1 MKCIDAIEG
10 TVKCIL
16 NRIHEV
22 SLEDRRDDSEYVRS
36 VKAIIDATDNFI
48 EGNQEIIPDRDLLK
62 NVLYRYSKELWR
74 STATDTDKKIR
85 APLAGG
91 KPTEKEASPSGDRGA
106 NRSSTHEK
114 SSRETSS
121 LGLGVDGTAT
131 DEKNGENDGY
141 RDYYFD
147 YLYRHGIYPR

>member
-36 VKAIIDATDNFI
+36 VKAVIDATDNFI

-62 NVLYRYSKELWR
+62 SVLYRYSKELWR
-74 STATDTDKKIR
+74 STADEEANR
-85 APLAGG
+85 APLPGG
-91 KPTEKEASPSGDRGA
+91 KLTGIADASLDDRVAQEALSREPLS
-106 NRSSTHEK
+106 HEVS
-114 SSRETSS
+114 SSRAAS
-121 LGLGVDGTAT
+121 
-131 DEKNGENDGY
+131 EKASDENDGY

-147 YLYRHGIYPR
+147 YLYRHGVYPR

>member
-22 SLEDRRDDSEYVRS
+22 SLEDRKDDSEYVRS

-74 STATDTDKKIR
+74 STDSVADKKSD
-85 APLAGG
+85 APLSGGRLPGKDAVSIKDRIKDKVTSLESPANEAG
-91 KPTEKEASPSGDRGA
+91 E
-106 NRSSTHEK
+106 
-114 SSRETSS
+114 
-121 LGLGVDGTAT
+121 
-131 DEKNGENDGY
+131 ENDGY

-147 YLYRHGIYPR
+147 YLYRHGVYPR

>member
-22 SLEDRRDDSEYVRS
+22 SLEDRRDDSEYIRS
-36 VKAIIDATDNFI
+36 VKAVIDATDNFI

-74 STATDTDKKIR
+74 STSSDTGNQCR
-85 APLAGG
+85 APLSGG
-91 KPTEKEASPSGDRGA
+91 KLSGRDVAPCGDRVAEEASC
-106 NRSSTHEK
+106 H
-114 SSRETSS
+114 ETSPN
-121 LGLGVDGTAT
+121 DAIAHETN
-131 DEKNGENDGY
+131 DENDGY

-147 YLYRHGIYPR
+147 YLYRHGVYPR